1 MEFEHVLGIV
11 NHLLSLSLGRISA
24 SAVPRI
30 SLNRILPKISML
42 LCNSVQKASI
52 NTQEKKLIR
61 RRLTTASFQQCCND
75 V

>member
-11 NHLLSLSLGRISA
+11 NHLLSLSLIRISA

-30 SLNRILPKISML
+30 SLNRNLPKISML

-52 NTQEKKLIR
+52 NTQE
-61 RRLTTASFQQCCND
+61 
-75 V
+75 